1 MRTILAATLL
11 IFALSGCRS
20 KSDYYRIPRAEIA
33 TLERAALSGDTKSA
47 RRLVHHWLIANNDI
61 EQGKKWLLKAAEFGD
76 LEACKDLT
84 GLGVATLP
92 SSCSK

>member
-1 MRTILAATLL
+1 MRTILAVTLL

-33 TLERAALSGDTKSA
+33 TLEQAALSGDAKSA
-47 RRLVHHWLIANNDI
+47 RRLAHHWLIANNDM

-84 GLGVATLP
+84 GLGVVALP
-92 SSCSK
+92 SPCSK